1 MGEQTHFRLRINW
14 HRRGLAAMMRRMPRP
29 PFLPALALAVGALAC
44 AATAASAASITT
56 AHRCY
61 VPGAKVPATAQ
72 GFAPRT
78 SLTVTVDGRVLRYPD
93 GSLPVTDAS
102 GNYKNAFYAPYLAGA
117 QTQRRIPVSAS
128 DGTNSASTSLTITRP
143 TGASFAPAQGDPRTL
158 KVRFSVWGFALR
170 SGRNARTYLHW
181 IRPNGKVRASASLGR
196 TRGDCGALRTRPRRI
211 FPFAAETGRWV
222 LVIDTHPRYRV
233 HAKGPRAKIPV
244 NVRPLSL

>member
-1 MGEQTHFRLRINW
+1 M
-14 HRRGLAAMMRRMPRP
+14 
-29 PFLPALALAVGALAC
+29 PALALAAGALAC
-44 AATAASAASITT
+44 TATTASAASIAT
-56 AHRCY
+56 ARRCY

-93 GSLPVTDAS
+93 GSLPSTDAN
-102 GNYKNAFYAPYLAGA
+102 GGYKNAFFAPYLKGT

-128 DGTNSASTSLTITRP
+128 DGTSSARTSFTITRA
-143 TGASFAPAQGDPRTL
+143 TGGDFAPSQGDPRTL

-181 IRPNGKVRASASLGR
+181 IRPNGQLRASAGLGA

-211 FPFAAETGRWV
+211 FPFAAEVGRWL

-233 HAKGPRAKIPV
+233 HAKGPGAKIPV

>member
-1 MGEQTHFRLRINW
+1 
-14 HRRGLAAMMRRMPRP
+14 MMRRMPRP
-29 PFLPALALAVGALAC
+29 PLVPVLALAVSAFAC
-44 AATAASAASITT
+44 TPATASAASITT
-56 AHRCY
+56 AGRCF

-93 GSLPVTDAS
+93 GSLPLTDAS
-102 GNYKNAFYAPYLAGA
+102 GDYKNAFYAPYLTGT

-128 DGTNSASTSLTITRP
+128 DGTTSASTSFTITRP
-143 TGASFAPAQGDPRTL
+143 AGGSFAPAQGDPRTL

-170 SGRNARTYLHW
+170 SARNARTYLHW
-181 IRPNGKVRASASLGR
+181 IRPNGKVRANASLGR
-196 TRGDCGALRTRPRRI
+196 TRGDCGALRTLPRRI
-211 FPFAAETGRWV
+211 FPFAAETGRWL

-233 HAKGPRAKIPV
+233 HAKGPRAKMPV